1 MSVYTPVTIAEL
13 EALLGPD
20 LPVLALEPIH
30 HGIENSNFFVT
41 LRLDDQPVEAV
52 LTVFEALRPS
62 QLPFFIDLLARLAA
76 VGLPV
81 PAALPLG
88 LEQPLQLGDKPALI
102 SRRLHGEHPLTPTPA
117 QCHEIGNALAT
128 LHGAT
133 LSLSARP
140 PQDWPLDHC
149 LDRGRF
155 WQAQL
160 AGESAATLAAAVAR
174 LATVD
179 FSALPTGL
187 VHADLFRDN
196 TLFVGDALTGLLD
209 FYAACE
215 DAWLYDLA
223 VTANDFCRAADGAH
237 LAEDLVAALLAGY
250 QQQRPLTAAE
260 RAAWPDMLLRAALR
274 FWLSRLE
281 QQAKN
286 IAEGVD
292 PALVQTKDPREF
304 ERVAAAHL
312 AGPVGHS

>member
-1 MSVYTPVTIAEL
+1 MSVYTPVTIADL

-20 LPVLALEPIH
+20 ATVLALEPIH
-30 HGIENSNFFVT
+30 HGIENSNFF
-41 LRLDDQPVEAV
+41 LSLALDRAPVDGV
-52 LTVFEALRPS
+52 LTVFEALRPT
-62 QLPFFIDLLARLAA
+62 QLPFFVDLLARLAA

-81 PAALPLG
+81 PAALHLPVD
-88 LEQPLQLGDKPALI
+88 QPLQLLDKPALI
-102 SRRLHGEHPLTPTPA
+102 SRRLHGEHPLAPTAA

-140 PQDWPLDHC
+140 AQDWPLAHC
-149 LDRGRF
+149 LARARF
-155 WQAQL
+155 WQAL
-160 AGESAATLAAAVAR
+160 LSGDSAATLRAALAALAAA
-174 LATVD
+174 D

-196 TLFVGDALTGLLD
+196 VLFDGEELTGLLD

-223 VTANDFCRAADGAH
+223 VTANDFCRAADGAS
-237 LAEDLVAALLAGY
+237 LAPDLVAALLAGY
-250 QQQRPLTAAE
+250 QQQRPLTPTE
-260 RAAWPDMLLRAALR
+260 HAAWPAMLLRASLR

-286 IAEGVD
+286 IADGVD
-292 PALVQTKDPREF
+292 PELVQTKDPREF
-304 ERVAAAHL
+304 ERVMTAHL
-312 AGPVGHS
+312 ARPFLLS